1 MHVSQYKYPVKQRV
15 SPQHSQALGRTVK
28 AVRHAHGMSGMQ
40 FALELGVSLDTLRSW
55 EIGRSRPDA
64 ENLLKLA
71 DLAPPTLT
79 WELLREIRLTPARV
93 RKWLRRPLR
102 PSRMGRKR

>member
-1 MHVSQYKYPVKQRV
+1 MAEP
-15 SPQHSQALGRTVK
+15 PNALGGIIK
-28 AVRHAHGMSGMQ
+28 AVRRAHGMSGMQ
-40 FALELGVSLDTLRSW
+40 FAVKLGVALDTLRSW

-79 WELLREIRLTPARV
+79 WDLLHEIRVTPARV
-93 RKWLRRPLR
+93 RNWLARQENS
-102 PSRMGRKR
+102 SRQRRKRQPGSSASH

>member
-1 MHVSQYKYPVKQRV
+1 MAEPPK
-15 SPQHSQALGRTVK
+15 ALGGIIK
-28 AVRHAHGMSGMQ
+28 AVRRAHGMSGMQ
-40 FALELGVSLDTLRSW
+40 FALKIGVSLDTLRSW

-79 WELLREIRLTPARV
+79 WDLLREIRVTPARV
-93 RKWLRRPLR
+93 RSWLARQVDSTRQR
-102 PSRMGRKR
+102 RKRQPSGSPPHGN